1 MRVDKTW
8 ERKRRKRQNDARN
21 ENYITGYPRKNIIK
35 LKVIKLNQKDKNE
48 LIKGFS

>member
-8 ERKRRKRQNDARN
+8 ERKRRKRQNDTRN

-35 LKVIKLNQKDKNE
+35 
-48 LIKGFS
+48 

>member
-21 ENYITGYPRKNIIK
+21 ENYITGCKPTQQQLNKLKTLKNIVK
-35 LKVIKLNQKDKNE
+35 KVHK
-48 LIKGFS
+48 